1 MACIIILFIVCWIWC
16 TACEK
21 VGEKASKA
29 INKKTLSQHEKFY
42 LLPYDKEQKLSVD
55 SNNNVKY

>member
-1 MACIIILFIVCWIWC
+1 MLYIALVEYY
-16 TACEK
+16 T
-21 VGEKASKA
+21 SKA

-55 SNNNVKY
+55 SNNNVKYWHKQGREKNK